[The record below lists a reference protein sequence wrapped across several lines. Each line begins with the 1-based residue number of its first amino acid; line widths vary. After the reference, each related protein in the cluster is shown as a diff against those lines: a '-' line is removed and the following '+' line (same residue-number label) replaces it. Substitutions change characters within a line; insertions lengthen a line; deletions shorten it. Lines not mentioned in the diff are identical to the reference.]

1 MIVDGKLAESI
12 WDPRLAHLVNRALFV
27 AALLLLL
34 VSLYSFIP
42 AALDHVDHNDFM
54 YAVAPVVWSQ
64 GGNLYSEVPFVQAP
78 LSIIFPTLC
87 SAPGSLDTSLSHAA
101 GLIEIAACH
110 A

>member
-34 VSLYSFIP
+34 VSLYSFFP

-78 LSIIFPTLC
+78 LSIIFPTLLNPH
-87 SAPGSLDTSLSHAA
+87 SPSDRS
-101 GLIEIAACH
+101 I
-110 A
+110 